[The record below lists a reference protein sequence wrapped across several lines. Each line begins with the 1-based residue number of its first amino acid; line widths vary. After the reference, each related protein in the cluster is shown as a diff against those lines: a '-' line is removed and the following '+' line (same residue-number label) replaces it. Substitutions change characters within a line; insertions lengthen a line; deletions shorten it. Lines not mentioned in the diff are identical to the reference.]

1 MIGSV
6 RMIKNGIVVICFILY
21 CAIGFAQTRINGTV
35 LDEER
40 IPVFAA
46 NVYLKSDTTIG
57 TTTDFDGKFNLPMS
71 ILLNEEDTL
80 VISSIGYETVCKKI
94 KTLVTD
100 KVNTI
105 IINTAESKL
114 EEVLLNYK
122 SPISEQFSV
131 NKLEKLDIYLDPLS
145 NGDPLKAI
153 TGLPS
158 STNVNENSS
167 PALRGSSASR
177 SLVVLNGVPVANP
190 IKNSQVNSVGSFSLF
205 NTELIDK
212 QYVYASNPPL
222 TYGNSSAG
230 LIEIE
235 SINRLKEN
243 QLSLSAG
250 LANLGFFL
258 SQKTTEDNF
267 IQLYGNWQF
276 SKLFTGL
283 NASGF
288 EAINY
293 FRNKDVGVNYYHKIG
308 EDTSFNVF
316 NYIIDESYSAEQQS
330 FTYLGTQETSNTR
343 YFNVLNFK
351 KKYDKGYLTI
361 NGGIDLAKRK
371 FNFGN
376 INSDV
381 KEQQFYAAVN
391 YKNKIFD
398 GNTLQIGATST
409 YNTYNFTSTIPE
421 FFFAQAPTAPSLS
434 IGDNIS
440 NHVTELYLY
449 DTQKLSGKLTGSIGG
464 RINIPTTNQSTNV
477 SYQFNL
483 RYNAN
488 SKHSFLLS
496 SGKYYNY
503 SLPVF
508 FNTNYNLLK
517 SYQVA
522 LDYEFTKKD
531 YTINAAVYYKDE
543 GGDLVTS
550 EFIAFDK
557 TKIFGL
563 EFAAQYFIND
573 AFTVA
578 VSNTIID
585 KDIRVNNTFV
595 NAADDLNYF
604 VKGTLSYTNPKYV
617 NVALSYIG
625 RSGTRFT
632 PIETSTFNTNANAFS
647 PTYSNGVNSESLN
660 AYNSINVTLNKVFKV
675 KDNTLI
681 SYFSVNNILDS
692 ENQRSRLYSEDYST
706 FTFDYLQP
714 FTMYFG
720 VMYKL

>member
-1 MIGSV
+1 
-6 RMIKNGIVVICFILY
+6 MIKNDIVIYFILC
-21 CAIGFAQTRINGTV
+21 CALGFGQSTINGIV
-35 LDEER
+35 LDEAR
-40 IPVFAA
+40 VPVFAA

-57 TTTDFDGKFNLPMS
+57 STTDFDGKFSLPVS
-71 ILLNEEDTL
+71 ILSKKGDTL
-80 VISSIGYETVCKKI
+80 IVSSIGYETTYRKI
-94 KTLVTD
+94 ESLLKD
-100 KVNTI
+100 EVNII
-105 IINTAESKL
+105 IINTAESQL

-131 NKLEKLDIYLDPLS
+131 NKLEKLDIYLDPIS

-153 TGLPS
+153 TGLAS
-158 STNVNENSS
+158 STNVSENSS

-235 SINRLKEN
+235 SINSLKEN

-258 SQKTTEDNF
+258 SQKTTEENF

-276 SKLFTGL
+276 SKLFTNL
-283 NASGF
+283 NTSGF

-293 FRNKDVGVNYYHKIG
+293 FKNKDIGVNYHHKIN

-316 NYIIDESYSAEQQS
+316 NYIIEESYSAEQQS

-361 NGGIDLAKRK
+361 NGGVDLAKRK

-376 INSDV
+376 INSEV
-381 KEQQFYAAVN
+381 KEEQFYAAVN

-409 YNTYNFTSTIPE
+409 YNSYDFKSTIPE
-421 FFFAQAPTAPSLS
+421 FFFAQAPTAPLLN
-434 IGDNIS
+434 IGDKIS
-440 NHVTELYLY
+440 NHVSEVYVY
-449 DTQKLSGKLTGSIGG
+449 DTQKISDKLTGSVGG

-483 RYNAN
+483 RYNLN
-488 SKHSFLLS
+488 SEHSFLLS

-517 SYQVA
+517 SYQAA
-522 LDYEFTKKD
+522 LDYAFTKRD
-531 YTINAAVYYKDE
+531 YAINAAVYYKNE

-550 EFIAFDK
+550 EFVTFDK
-557 TKIFGL
+557 TRIFGV
-563 EFAAQYFIND
+563 ECAVEYFIND
-573 AFTVA
+573 AFKVA

-585 KDIRVNNTFV
+585 KNIRVSNRFV
-595 NAADDLNYF
+595 SAADDLNYF
-604 VKGTLSYTNPKYV
+604 IKGTVSYTNPKYV
-617 NVALSYIG
+617 NVAFSYVG
-625 RSGTRFT
+625 RSGTQFT
-632 PIETSTFNTNANAFS
+632 PIETSTFNTSANAFS
-647 PTYSNGVNSESLN
+647 PEYANGVNSESLN
-660 AYNSINVTLNKVFKV
+660 NYNSINVTFNKVFKV
-675 KDNTLI
+675 KDNALI
-681 SYFSVNNILDS
+681 SYFSINNIFDS
-692 ENQRSRLYSEDYST
+692 ENQRSRLYSEDYSS